1 VRLIAVTLAVWS
13 TVPAPALALGLDE
26 REQDQSPP
34 LPGAGAAFQYDV
46 MIGGVGDE
54 DLTDLL
60 LASSQLMALRARPPD
75 TLAGLQRRVEEDL
88 ERLRATLRSEGFYAA
103 KIDYSIEDET
113 RPIAVRLAV
122 ATGPRYHLG
131 HYEISYRGETLPE
144 QAEQPSPEDLGL
156 ETGMPARAKAIRDSQ
171 SQLLRALAEGGYP
184 FAEIVDRKAVVDH
197 AINSM
202 TVTVEVDSG
211 PQARFGTVS
220 IEGLEGVKDDYVLR
234 FLSWTEG
241 DLYDVAKLDA
251 TRASLTR
258 TGLFSAVV
266 LRPADALD
274 DAGALPITLEF
285 TESAHRSFGF
295 GVSYSTDIGAS
306 GEAFWEHRNLFGRSE
321 QLQIAGTA
329 ARIERSAEARFRKPD
344 FWRRTQALLANAT
357 ITKRDTDAFDERSVT
372 TYLGIEMPFGE
383 HWLTTAGA
391 SAGYDDLK
399 DEGGEEE
406 LLLLGLPLTAERNAS
421 NSRLNPTRGTRL
433 DLSLTPYSGTGDS
446 NPLFLTILAGS
457 SAYLSVDAKSLFVL
471 AGRARVGS
479 IVGEPTDELPANKR
493 FYAGGGGSIRGY
505 EFQTVGP
512 LDANDD
518 PLGGRSLLEVGAE
531 LRIRATE
538 RLGVVP
544 FVDGGTVYDSSV
556 PSFDETFRWAA
567 GLGMRYF
574 TGIGPVRLDVALP
587 LNKRDGVDDDFQ
599 FYVSFG
605 QAF

>member
-122 ATGPRYHLG
+122 ATGPQYHLG

-156 ETGMPARAKAIRDSQ
+156 ETGMPARAQAIRDSQ

-184 FAEIVDRKAVVDH
+184 FAEIVD
-197 AINSM
+197 
-202 TVTVEVDSG
+202 
-211 PQARFGTVS
+211 
-220 IEGLEGVKDDYVLR
+220 LKDDYVLR